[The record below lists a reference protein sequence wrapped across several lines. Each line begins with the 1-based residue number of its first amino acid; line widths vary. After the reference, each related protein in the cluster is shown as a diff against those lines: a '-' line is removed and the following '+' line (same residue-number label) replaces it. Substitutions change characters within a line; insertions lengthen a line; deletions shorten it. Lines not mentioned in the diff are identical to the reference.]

1 MLSIQNKARVTTIG
15 FFAVLALI
23 SMLILATQVSAR
35 ISSTRGDNVVEQAVA
50 EDVSAF
56 KMTLPAL
63 TAATSTV
70 LVDLSDTTNF
80 KHIPTSGGIEVF
92 KLRFDWSTQV
102 IATTTIRVG
111 VIASTTPAG
120 NLVDVYWF
128 DEVSF
133 TSSSLAGLTDQSGRQ
148 SAVIDYLPSVLKAR
162 VASGVP
168 SHFTTNAKDTS
179 SPKYATTTS
188 YTSPRGLFTVTPNVG
203 DLVMEI
209 YDQKGTATT
218 SVSGLY
224 RVTE

>member
-1 MLSIQNKARVTTIG
+1 MILKRNAVALVLLLVMLLAPTVYARTSNRAGDDV
-15 FFAVLALI
+15 VQI
-23 SMLILATQVSAR
+23 S
-35 ISSTRGDNVVEQAVA
+35 VA
-50 EDVSAF
+50 EDSVAF

-80 KHIPTSGGIEVF
+80 KHVASTGGVEVT
-92 KLRFDWSTQV
+92 KLSFDWSTQV
-102 IATTTIRVG
+102 VATTTIRVG

-120 NLVDVYWF
+120 NLADIYWF

-133 TSSSLAGLTDQSGRQ
+133 STGSLVASTDQSGRQ
-148 SAVIDYLPSVLKAR
+148 NKVLDYSPSILNAR

-168 SHFTTNAKDTS
+168 SYFVTNQSDTS
-179 SPKYATTTS
+179 STKYATTTK
-188 YTSPRGLFTVTPNVG
+188 YTSPRGSFTVNPNVG

-218 SVSGLY
+218 SVTGIY